1 MNIVTLISWDF
12 KRNNESFQRAIING
26 YDYWSRILDDHGVE
40 KYVILLTCN
49 RVELYYRGDPFDV
62 QEKGYNIISDDMA
75 INHLFHVAAGLDSMS
90 IGENEVLK
98 QVKQAYEKS
107 SSMGKSDKFLSL
119 IFQRAISVGKLV
131 RSKTGIGKGKVS
143 IPSIVYDIV
152 RKNGGN
158 KILLVGN
165 GMLASE
171 IAPYFSYPQYKVT
184 VAGRNIDHVRAF
196 AEKYEYEYVLINDI
210 DSLIKNND
218 VIITATSSKT
228 PIVEER
234 SLMPGK
240 LFIDLGNPPNIE
252 RGNNVITLDEIYEIS
267 KKNEMLREEKI
278 NQAEILIEN
287 EMKATMNKIKDL
299 MIDDIF
305 SQFYRFASVVQTME
319 IQKFRKMHPEVN
331 ENDLEALAHS
341 IINKILNVPVT
352 TLKAVSRS
360 QGNSDFNRLFES
372 FSSNFND
379 IVSAALQSYE
389 GLRDTQSLRDRT
401 RQLLQKS

>member
-1 MNIVTLISWDF
+1 SN
-12 KRNNESFQRAIING
+12 A
-26 YDYWSRILDDHGVE
+26 
-40 KYVILLTCN
+40 
-49 RVELYYRGDPFDV
+49 
-62 QEKGYNIISDDMA
+62 
-75 INHLFHVAAGLDSMS
+75 
-90 IGENEVLK
+90 
-98 QVKQAYEKS
+98 
-107 SSMGKSDKFLSL
+107 
-119 IFQRAISVGKLV
+119 
-131 RSKTGIGKGKVS
+131 GKVS

-278 NQAEILIEN
+278 NQ
-287 EMKATMNKIKDL
+287 
-299 MIDDIF
+299 
-305 SQFYRFASVVQTME
+305 
-319 IQKFRKMHPEVN
+319 
-331 ENDLEALAHS
+331 
-341 IINKILNVPVT
+341 
-352 TLKAVSRS
+352 
-360 QGNSDFNRLFES
+360 
-372 FSSNFND
+372 
-379 IVSAALQSYE
+379 
-389 GLRDTQSLRDRT
+389 
-401 RQLLQKS
+401 